1 MIPKIHPAVWIVP
14 AVAGAQAAPG
24 ASGGLFGQSSSPFGA
39 SSSGG
44 LFGGANTG
52 GAAGL
57 GRSQSFR
64 SVECRIYCGV

>member
-1 MIPKIHPAVWIVP
+1 MWIVP
-14 AVAGAQAAPG
+14 AIAGAQAAPA

-52 GAAGL
+52 GTAGL
-57 GRSQSFR
+57 GRSKSFEVS
-64 SVECRIYCGV
+64 SVGFTVGTEATR